1 MVIILFSLKINF
13 NFFIRNNYILFFFSV
28 NSNFKTN
35 LNMKAKLSLIL
46 VFVFAT
52 ILSANAFRS
61 TSSVVPATTP
71 EAQLKANI
79 AKFTTMTPREF
90 EQVTGKKMTLK
101 ETIKFKAVQK
111 VMKNKM
117 HKDGGEFSKGL
128 FILLAI
134 FGWAWL
140 LMGIQD
146 DWSGS
151 TWVTNLILTLL
162 CGIPGLIHA
171 LIKMKDYTK

>member
-1 MVIILFSLKINF
+1 MFETQNK
-13 NFFIRNNYILFFFSV
+13 
-28 NSNFKTN
+28 

-61 TSSVVPATTP
+61 NTAVVPATTP
-71 EAQLKANI
+71 ETQLKANI

-101 ETIKFKAVQK
+101 ETIKFKAAQK

-117 HKDGGEFSKGL
+117 KNGGDGISKGL
-128 FILLAI
+128 YILLAL
-134 FGWAWL
+134 FGWTFIV
-140 LMGIQD
+140 MGIQD

-151 TWVTNLILTLL
+151 TWIVNLLLYCL
-162 CGIPGLIHA
+162 CGLPGLIHSFV
-171 LIKMKDYTK
+171 KMKDYTR

>member
-1 MVIILFSLKINF
+1 
-13 NFFIRNNYILFFFSV
+13 
-28 NSNFKTN
+28 
-35 LNMKAKLSLIL
+35 MKAKLSLSL

-101 ETIKFKAVQK
+101 ETIKFKAAQK

-117 HKDGGEFSKGL
+117 HKDGDGISKGL
-128 FILLAI
+128 YILLALLGFTWI
-134 FGWAWL
+134 F
-140 LMGIQD
+140 MGIQD

-151 TWVTNLILTLL
+151 TWIVNLLL
-162 CGIPGLIHA
+162 MALCWLPGFIHA
-171 LIKMKDYTK
+171 MVKMKDYTK

>member
-1 MVIILFSLKINF
+1 
-13 NFFIRNNYILFFFSV
+13 
-28 NSNFKTN
+28 
-35 LNMKAKLSLIL
+35 MKAKLSLIL

-101 ETIKFKAVQK
+101 ETIKFKAAQK

-117 HKDGGEFSKGL
+117 HKDGDGISKGL
-128 FILLAI
+128 YILLALLGFTWI
-134 FGWAWL
+134 F
-140 LMGIQD
+140 MGIQD

-151 TWVTNLILTLL
+151 TWIVNLLL
-162 CGIPGLIHA
+162 MALCWLPGFIHA
-171 LIKMKDYTK
+171 MVKMKDYTK